1 MSSVRVVLAG
11 AGGRMGRML
20 APALAAA
27 QGLQLVGTLARGDE
41 AAAVL
46 ERTRPDVLLDFTLA
60 EASRQLAPLAAA
72 RGISPVVGT
81 SGLHEA
87 DVAALREACER
98 AGVGGLLVPNFS
110 VGAVLQMKHAEEL
123 ARVLPLAALRE
134 THHPGKRDKPSGTAL
149 ATLRRIEAA
158 GGGHIE
164 IESVRRE
171 GALAEQEVVFAGE
184 GERVELRHVVT
195 DRRAYLPGVLLALR
209 RVRGLRGLHVGLEA
223 VLAQSLSRPE
233 SGASDERPA

>member
-1 MSSVRVVLAG
+1 VSTLRVVVAG
-11 AGGRMGRML
+11 AQGRMGRIVV
-20 APALAAA
+20 PGLAAA
-27 QGLQLVGTLARGDE
+27 EGVELVATLVRGTD
-41 AAAVL
+41 AAAL
-46 ERTRPDVLLDFTLA
+46 FAAARPDVLVDFTLA
-60 EASRQLAPLAAA
+60 DVSRQLAPLAAQ

-81 SGLHEA
+81 SGLLPA
-87 DVAALREACER
+87 DVEALREACAR
-98 AGVGGLLVPNFS
+98 AGIGGLLVPNFS

-134 THHPGKRDKPSGTAL
+134 THHPGKKDKPSGTAL

-158 GGGHIE
+158 GGGRVE

-171 GALAEQEVVFAGE
+171 GALAEQDVVFAGE

-195 DRRAYLPGVLLALR
+195 DRRAYLPGVLLAVR

-223 VLAQSLSRPE
+223 VL
-233 SGASDERPA
+233 G

>member
-1 MSSVRVVLAG
+1 VSALRVVLAG
-11 AGGRMGRML
+11 AQGRMGRAIVPGL
-20 APALAAA
+20 IAAED
-27 QGLQLVGTLARGDE
+27 LELVGTLVRGSD
-41 AAAVL
+41 AAAL
-46 ERTRPDVLLDFTLA
+46 FAEARPDVLVDFTLA
-60 EASRQLAPLAAA
+60 EASRQLAPLAAE

-81 SGLHEA
+81 SGLQPA
-87 DVAALREACER
+87 DVEALRAACAR
-98 AGVGGLLVPNFS
+98 AGIGGLLVPNFS

-134 THHPGKRDKPSGTAL
+134 THHPGKKDKPSGTAL

-158 GGGHIE
+158 GGGRVE

-171 GALAEQEVVFAGE
+171 GALAEQDVVFAGD

-195 DRRAYLPGVLLALR
+195 DRRAYLPGVLLAVR

-223 VLAQSLSRPE
+223 VL
-233 SGASDERPA
+233 G